1 MLLKRNDVE
10 YVEGEI
16 LMEKSLTLMSL
27 YIIRD

>member
-27 YIIRD
+27 YII

>member
-10 YVEGEI
+10 CVEGEI
-16 LMEKSLTLMSL
+16 WMEKSLTLMSL